1 MAIKFKRIY
10 DLRVDN
16 DLLQKDI
23 AQILKVNK
31 NTYPHW
37 EVGMYEIPLPIID
50 KLTSYYNVS
59 VDYLTGL
66 TNKKEIK
73 QGTMHLELLPLRL
86 KEIRKNNHL
95 SQEQI
100 ALEVEGISQMNCSRY
115 ESGKTIIPFS
125 KLFLFAKRFNVSID
139 YLMGYKK
146 EASIR

>member
-23 AQILKVNK
+23 ANILNTNK

-37 EVGMYEIPLPIID
+37 ESGMYEIPLPIID

-66 TNKKEIK
+66 TNKKEAK
-73 QGTMHLELLPLRL
+73 RGRMNLELLPVRL
-86 KEIRKNNHL
+86 KEIRKNNNL

-100 ALEVEGISQMNCSRY
+100 ALEIDGYSQMNCSRY
-115 ESGKTIIPFS
+115 ESGKIIIPFS
-125 KLFLFAKRFNVSID
+125 KLFLFSKRFNVSID